1 MSNNN
6 YTILYVEDSSSIRE
20 FVKVIFKKNKIDN
33 VVYANNGAQ
42 ALKLYKNNA
51 FNLVITDM
59 IMPVMDGFE
68 LIKEIKK
75 INKQQVF
82 MMVTGMDNREDLVR
96 AIELRVNFFIEKPI
110 NPKKFMQVLDESL
123 NLVRQKYDAKL
134 SNLLLDQY
142 KKTIDNTAIVSKTD
156 LNGNITYVNK
166 KFCEISKYTQ
176 EELIGQNHR
185 LLKST
190 EMPNGF
196 FENLWK
202 TISSKKTW
210 QGIIKNKNKD
220 GDTYI
225 VDSIIMPLLD
235 MDNNIIE
242 YISIRNDITELEL
255 YKDDLKKQ
263 LDLAVFDV
271 VNTQKEVVSTMGA
284 IGETRS
290 KETGNHVKRVAKY
303 SYLLA
308 KLVGLSEEESQLLE
322 LASPMHDIGKVGIPD
337 NILNKP
343 GKLTFDEFEIMKTHA
358 SLGYEMLKD
367 SKREILTASA
377 TVAHE
382 HHEKWDGS
390 GYPRGLKGT
399 DIHIFGRIT
408 AICDVFDALGADRCY
423 KKAWEL
429 DKILD
434 LLKDGKG
441 THFDEKLIDLFLSN
455 LDEFLLIKDKY
466 KDMF

>member
-6 YTILYVEDSSSIRE
+6 YTILYVEDSSAIRE

-33 VVYANNGAQ
+33 VIYANNGAE
-42 ALKLYKNNA
+42 ALELYKNNA
-51 FNLVITDM
+51 FDLVITDM
-59 IMPVMDGFE
+59 IMPIMDGFE

-82 MMVTGMDNREDLVR
+82 MMVTGMDNRKDLVR

-110 NPKKFMQVLDESL
+110 QPKKFMQVLDESL
-123 NLVRQKYDAKL
+123 SLVRQKHDAKL
-134 SNLLLDQY
+134 SNLILDQY
-142 KKTIDNTAIVSKTD
+142 KTTIDNTAIVSKAD

-176 EELIGQNHR
+176 EELIGQNHK
-185 LLKST
+185 LLKSG
-190 EMPNGF
+190 EMPDVF
-196 FENLWK
+196 FENLWE

-220 GDTYI
+220 GDIYV
-225 VDSIIMPLLD
+225 VDSVIIPLLD
-235 MDNNIIE
+235 TDNSIIE
-242 YISIRNDITELEL
+242 YISIRHDITELEL

-343 GKLTFDEFEIMKTHA
+343 GKLTFDEFEIMKTHS

-441 THFDEKLIDLFLSN
+441 THFDANLIDLFLSN

>member
-1 MSNNN
+1 MS
-6 YTILYVEDSSSIRE
+6 DS
-20 FVKVIFKKNKIDN
+20 
-33 VVYANNGAQ
+33 
-42 ALKLYKNNA
+42 
-51 FNLVITDM
+51 
-59 IMPVMDGFE
+59 
-68 LIKEIKK
+68 
-75 INKQQVF
+75 
-82 MMVTGMDNREDLVR
+82 
-96 AIELRVNFFIEKPI
+96 
-110 NPKKFMQVLDESL
+110 
-123 NLVRQKYDAKL
+123 
-134 SNLLLDQY
+134 
-142 KKTIDNTAIVSKTD
+142 
-156 LNGNITYVNK
+156 
-166 KFCEISKYTQ
+166 
-176 EELIGQNHR
+176 
-185 LLKST
+185 
-190 EMPNGF
+190 F
-196 FENLWK
+196 FENLWE

-220 GDTYI
+220 GDIYV
-225 VDSIIMPLLD
+225 VDSVIIPLLD
-235 MDNNIIE
+235 TDNSIIE
-242 YISIRNDITELEL
+242 YISIRHDITELEL